1 MGYELNRLMRQF
13 GVSSPTVA
21 YSGSPIPVA
30 PVAPGAS
37 ATEEQTT
44 AYNTLVDKYNAAK
57 PQYEAD
63 RAAYEPYKQA
73 YQERVMNT
81 PQYTDAQFQTGPSAA
96 VAWQAQQPGTQGDG
110 REAVNQS
117 INTWVAQNPNA
128 TPQAMR
134 AEMEKYGISG
144 YDAAQAR
151 GGSMW
156 GAPLSMPSYGRTPS
170 IEGQPGVETI
180 TMNGP
185 PRNTGG
191 GTLGSVPVVNAP
203 TTLTTAATNGV
214 GTVGGV
220 VGVDAG
226 SGWIGGTGGGNL
238 GGVNAV
244 NTTAGGTSN
253 QPLYQSLTAQSTP
266 AQIAAA
272 YAQFASGAG
281 GDNAANQREAM
292 AFLQSRGIGDDV
304 ITNAYQQHLAPAS
317 APVTTS
323 APATRSGYAPTASGA
338 WSGASH
344 IVDGVELVP
353 GAPGYDPAKAAMRHA
368 EISTYGGTAGAG
380 AAATLRA
387 NNLYDT
393 GMSQWQTELN
403 RLHQQDVAAERV
415 PVGTPPPVA
424 AAPTTFQMPATYDQS
439 YVNQLAREAAAQAG
453 GTISYADAANAA
465 RNLGIPE
472 SMLQAA
478 MSTGV
483 IRRKHGGAVRD
494 LARKYAVGGA
504 VRKFQRGGAEGELED
519 PMEAFLL
526 QQGIID
532 SEGSGPMPMPAVEGQ
547 PMAPPVARPA
557 APPEMQANLPPV
569 AGRPDLMTLLG
580 KYAPQGNTYGVE
592 LAEARKAATA
602 ETAAFNAMLQ
612 KAISEP
618 GSQGPS
624 KSEMYFRLAAAFGAP
639 TKTGAFSE
647 NLAKAGEVLSE
658 QKKAVREASSAER
671 ARKLQLGLQAQ
682 QAKMAGAKED
692 LGTLRTLAGEEMKDK
707 RTIAAELLKDYVRSG
722 QPQSSAGKQA
732 LDEGLRPGTPEY
744 QKRVGQISELNVD
757 RQMGQIQAT
766 LANLGLAQANAALQG
781 QKFEFQQEQAS
792 KLTAPEMK
800 LKTETEDLL
809 AQAAQGYKELKRA
822 LALNPNTFDT
832 SLVDTAQRKALEAVG
847 SKDPKVVN
855 TRELENVLQKAALSQ
870 LKATF
875 GGAISD
881 GERTSLQATQG
892 MESKS
897 IEERA
902 RIMQNAADALKS
914 IYARNKKRL
923 NEINQGAYRATQMP
937 GEE

>member
-21 YSGSPIPVA
+21 YSGTPIPVA
-30 PVAPGAS
+30 PVAPGDS
-37 ATEEQTT
+37 ATNEQAT
-44 AYNTLVDKYNAAK
+44 AYNTLVDKYNVAK

-81 PQYTDAQFQTGPSAA
+81 PMYSQAQFQTGPSAGLA
-96 VAWQAQQPGTQGDG
+96 YAT
-110 REAVNQS
+110 REGGIGADKYNQN
-117 INTWVAQNPNA
+117 IRDYAANNPNA
-128 TPQAMR
+128 TPSQIR
-134 AEMEKYGISG
+134 AEMDKYGISG
-144 YDAAQAR
+144 YDVAQAR

-156 GAPLSMPSYGRTPS
+156 GTPLAMPSYG
-170 IEGQPGVETI
+170 QLPGVSTGFTPIERMAVPAAIIPTNNSYD
-180 TMNGP
+180 M
-185 PRNTGG
+185 GG
-191 GTLGSVPVVNAP
+191 GGDS
-203 TTLTTAATNGV
+203 GV
-214 GTVGGV
+214 GGGISSA
-220 VGVDAG
+220 D
-226 SGWIGGTGGGNL
+226 
-238 GGVNAV
+238 
-244 NTTAGGTSN
+244 
-253 QPLYQSLTAQSTP
+253 
-266 AQIAAA
+266 AAA
-272 YAQFASGAG
+272 ASGA
-281 GDNAANQREAM
+281 N
-292 AFLQSRGIGDDV
+292 
-304 ITNAYQQHLAPAS
+304 
-317 APVTTS
+317 
-323 APATRSGYAPTASGA
+323 
-338 WSGASH
+338 
-344 IVDGVELVP
+344 
-353 GAPGYDPAKAAMRHA
+353 
-368 EISTYGGTAGAG
+368 AGA
-380 AAATLRA
+380 
-387 NNLYDT
+387 
-393 GMSQWQTELN
+393 
-403 RLHQQDVAAERV
+403 
-415 PVGTPPPVA
+415 VG
-424 AAPTTFQMPATYDQS
+424 
-439 YVNQLAREAAAQAG
+439 AG
-453 GTISYADAANAA
+453 GMGESAGDASV
-465 RNLGIPE
+465 GMGGPG
-472 SMLQAA
+472 
-478 MSTGV
+478 GV
-483 IRRKHGGAVRD
+483 GGWSRGGAVRD
-494 LARKYAVGGA
+494 LAQKYATGGE

-519 PMEAFLL
+519 PMDAFLL

-532 SEGSGPMPMPAVEGQ
+532 SEGSGPMPMPAVEGR
-547 PMAPPVARPA
+547 PITPPVTRAV

-580 KYAPQGNTYGVE
+580 KYAPQGNTYGAE
-592 LAEARKAATA
+592 LAEARKTATA

-809 AQAAQGYKELKRA
+809 AQTAQGYKELKRA

-832 SLVDTAQRKALEAVG
+832 SLVDTAQRKTLEAVG

-881 GERTSLQATQG
+881 GERTSLEATQG
-892 MESKS
+892 IESKS

>member
-21 YSGSPIPVA
+21 YSGSPMPVA
-30 PVAPGAS
+30 PVDPGAS
-37 ATEEQTT
+37 ATDEQKTEY
-44 AYNTLVDKYNAAK
+44 ATLLNKYNVAK

-81 PQYTDAQFQTGPSAA
+81 PQYIDAQFQTGPSAGMA
-96 VAWQAQQPGTQGDG
+96 YVSATPNIPTSISAGTEDQKRSLYQNLRDQGFSDALIRKRATEVFGSQTNSDWNALTSGIVSNNPTQNKGIGVDAYRQNIRNYVA
-110 REAVNQS
+110 N
-117 INTWVAQNPNA
+117 NPNA
-128 TPQAMR
+128 TPFQIR
-134 AEMEKYGISG
+134 AEMDKYGISG
-144 YDAAQAR
+144 YDVAQAR

-156 GAPLSMPSYGRTPS
+156 GTPLAMPTYGASSASSSMGAPLALPSNVNLN
-170 IEGQPGVETI
+170 I
-180 TMNGP
+180 
-185 PRNTGG
+185 GG
-191 GTLGSVPVVNAP
+191 DFS
-203 TTLTTAATNGV
+203 
-214 GTVGGV
+214 
-220 VGVDAG
+220 GVDFSKIDPAFFD
-226 SGWIGGTGGGNL
+226 NL
-238 GGVNAV
+238 KDFN
-244 NTTAGGTSN
+244 
-253 QPLYQSLTAQSTP
+253 L
-266 AQIAAA
+266 
-272 YAQFASGAG
+272 SGAG
-281 GDNAANQREAM
+281 LD
-292 AFLQSRGIGDDV
+292 L
-304 ITNAYQQHLAPAS
+304 S
-317 APVTTS
+317 APNYQV
-323 APATRSGYAPTASGA
+323 PLGEPVIGYAT
-338 WSGASH
+338 
-344 IVDGVELVP
+344 
-353 GAPGYDPAKAAMRHA
+353 
-368 EISTYGGTAGAG
+368 GG
-380 AAATLRA
+380 
-387 NNLYDT
+387 
-393 GMSQWQTELN
+393 E
-403 RLHQQDVAAERV
+403 
-415 PVGTPPPVA
+415 
-424 AAPTTFQMPATYDQS
+424 
-439 YVNQLAREAAAQAG
+439 
-453 GTISYADAANAA
+453 
-465 RNLGIPE
+465 
-472 SMLQAA
+472 
-478 MSTGV
+478 
-483 IRRKHGGAVRD
+483 
-494 LARKYAVGGA
+494 

-532 SEGSGPMPMPAVEGQ
+532 SEGSGPMPMPAVEGR
-547 PMAPPVARPA
+547 PITPPVTRAV

-580 KYAPQGNTYGVE
+580 KYAPQGNTYGAE
-592 LAEARKAATA
+592 LAEARKTATA

-809 AQAAQGYKELKRA
+809 AQTAQGYKELKRA

-832 SLVDTAQRKALEAVG
+832 SLVDTVQRKALEAVG

-881 GERTSLQATQG
+881 GERASLQATQG